1 MGSVEP
7 IADAASRRLS
17 LAVTAA
23 RGLVRLYQLTLGPY
37 LGGQCRFTPT
47 CSNYALD
54 ALAKYGLWRGLGKSL
69 WRLARCH
76 PFSPGGH
83 DPA

>member
-1 MGSVEP
+1 MPQSDP
-7 IADAASRRLS
+7 ARSRRLS
-17 LAVTAA
+17 LPVTAA
-23 RGLVRLYQLTLGPY
+23 RVLVRLYQLTLSPY
-37 LGGQCRFTPT
+37 LGGQCRFYPT

-69 WRLARCH
+69 WRIARCH
-76 PFSPGGH
+76 PFSAGGH